1 MSFTLEFF
9 KKLVKFYFEENNSK
23 CNNFCSIWSK
33 KSAKHKLAY
42 HFTKGFLAIPK
53 VEHGT
58 PWFERAI
65 T

>member
-9 KKLVKFYFEENNSK
+9 QKFVRFYIEDENNSK
-23 CNNFCSIWSK
+23 FCSIWSK
-33 KSAKHKLAY
+33 KFAKHKLTY
-42 HFTKGFLAIPK
+42 HFNEGFLAISK